1 MGQAEKDRAAC
12 LSQRRQAVYDPPSS
26 GRECG
31 VAGGEARRN
40 DPERRQRIIDA
51 TLDVVAEQG
60 VPGTTHRRIAA
71 KAAVPLGSVTY
82 YFASLEELL
91 TTAFVQLAERSS
103 AAFAAHMAQASDA
116 DSAREAIIDI
126 IAGSVWAEPRTL
138 LLSYELYAFAA
149 RHPSVSTVMQGWM
162 NNSRAAL
169 ERFFDPLTARAL
181 DALVEGIGIHNSI
194 DRDPLDREAI
204 RTIVHR
210 IAAP

>member
-1 MGQAEKDRAAC
+1 MADR
-12 LSQRRQAVYDPPSS
+12 V
-26 GRECG
+26 
-31 VAGGEARRN
+31 ARRN
-40 DPERRQRIIDA
+40 DPERRQRIVDA
-51 TLDVVAEQG
+51 TLDVVAEHG

-71 KAAVPLGSVTY
+71 AAGVPLGSVTY

-91 TTAFVQLAERSS
+91 TAAFLQLAEQSS
-103 AAFAAHMAQASDA
+103 AAFGARMAEASDR
-116 DSAREAIIDI
+116 DSARAAIIDI

-149 RHPSVSTVMQGWM
+149 RHPPVSRVMQRWM

-194 DRDPLDREAI
+194 DTEPLDREAI
-204 RTIVHR
+204 HQIIERV
-210 IAAP
+210 APRDIPLL